1 MGDAAHPCATCRRSV
16 RRRRGGRLP
25 WNNRRSPVVGKRPQ
39 LIVRCADV
47 ADVIA
52 ANFGRDN
59 VLPIVIR
66 GGGHNGQGL
75 GGVDEGLVIDLST
88 MKGVRVDPK
97 N

>member
-1 MGDAAHPCATCRRSV
+1 M
-16 RRRRGGRLP
+16 P

-59 VLPIVIR
+59 ELPIVIR